1 MEIKQLIELKKRE
14 LEELRKKRYEIEK
27 ELETKV
33 KEYEALEK
41 IKKIIEENPGIGE
54 YISVNIPILQR
65 GEVDGDNSK
74 VKMG

>member
-1 MEIKQLIELKKRE
+1 MEIKRLIELKKRE

-54 YISVNIPILQR
+54 YISVQR

>member
-27 ELETKV
+27 ELET
-33 KEYEALEK
+33 
-41 IKKIIEENPGIGE
+41 N
-54 YISVNIPILQR
+54 QR

-74 VKMG
+74 IKMG